1 MPRRSEGWPA
11 KALACVTWNRD
22 VYDDQWHQDTGT
34 PLVAALL
41 RDMVAPAR
49 NAILGRLQKK
59 YGPLPDG

>member
-1 MPRRSEGWPA
+1 
-11 KALACVTWNRD
+11 